1 MSTTDTHITAMPD
14 QQAAI
19 PQLYSVLDTL
29 VQRLPNRIAIW
40 HLEDA
45 DDPTSFRLIKV
56 NYSASP
62 LHPNLDMR
70 AQIGKRIKE
79 VIVHVPDEVLQ
90 RYVEA
95 LRSGESV
102 SLAEIPYADERYG
115 EAVLNIQAIPLS
127 PEHLCISVENI
138 TARKQAEQ
146 ALRQAVIQEEIIRA
160 QQAALAELSTPLL
173 MINDTTMIMPL
184 VGTVDS
190 RRVGQ
195 IMETLLQGV
204 ATRRAS
210 TVILDITGVA
220 IVDTQVADAFIRASQ
235 AVSLLGAQVVLTGIR
250 PEVAQTLVQLGV
262 DLHSIIT
269 RGTLQDG
276 ITYALRV

>member
-1 MSTTDTHITAMPD
+1 MTTTDTHITAMPE

-95 LRSGESV
+95 LHSGESV

-146 ALRQAVIQEEIIRA
+146 ALRQAVIQEDIIRA

-276 ITYALRV
+276 ITYALRM